1 MTNDITLAQTLDG
14 ATLDS
19 FLLYLEDMPNTAK
32 TYKSCIKRFKLWLK
46 DQPDAQQPT
55 TNTIRR
61 YKEDLTKRGYKPNTV
76 HLYMVAIKQWFKWL
90 ESIGKYPNIAQY
102 VKSGKVNRKSPKSY
116 FEAAQVKEILDQID
130 QTTQAGKRDYAL
142 LVLLFTCG
150 LLTIEASR
158 AKVKDITILGASRVL
173 LVQGKGK
180 VDASDYVPLPDHVYT
195 VLTDYLTT
203 RGIDAKDIP
212 ACTEPLFTST
222 SNRSKGQTLSTR
234 SISKICKTRFIKAGF
249 NDPKW
254 TAHSTRHTAGI
265 LSLEL
270 GHSQRDTQLM
280 LRHASGDTTNIYLH
294 QIGKLGNSATADISK
309 AIFD

>member
-14 ATLDS
+14 ASLDN

-32 TYKSCIKRFKLWLK
+32 TYKSCIKRFMLWLK
-46 DQPDAQQPT
+46 DQPDAQHPT
-55 TNTIRR
+55 TDTIRR
-61 YKEDLTKRGYKPNTV
+61 YKEDLTKQGYKPNSV
-76 HLYMVAIKQWFKWL
+76 HLYMVAIKQFFKWL
-90 ESIGKYPNIAQY
+90 ESIGKYPNVAQY

-130 QTTQAGKRDYAL
+130 RHSETGKRDYAL

-150 LLTIEASR
+150 LRTIEASR
-158 AKVKDITILGASRVL
+158 ARVKDITILGAQRVL

-180 VDASDYVPLPDHVYT
+180 ADASDYVPLPDKTYA
-195 VLTDYLTT
+195 VLCEYLST
-203 RGIDAKDIP
+203 RGIEPKDIET
-212 ACTEPLFTST
+212 CTEPLFTST
-222 SNRSKGQTLSTR
+222 SNRSKGKTLSTR
-234 SISKICKTRFIKAGF
+234 SISKICKTSFIRAGF
-249 NDPKW
+249 DNPKW

-280 LRHASGDTTNIYLH
+280 LRHASGDTTSIYLH
-294 QIGKLGNSATADISK
+294 QIGKLGNSATSDISK
-309 AIFD
+309 AIGI

>member
-32 TYKSCIKRFKLWLK
+32 TYKSCINRFKLWLK

-55 TNTIRR
+55 TNTVRR
-61 YKEDLTKRGYKPNTV
+61 YKEDLIKRGYKPNTV

-150 LLTIEASR
+150 LRKIEASR

-180 VDASDYVPLPDHVYT
+180 ADASGRPMRAEGRCERLCT
-195 VLTDYLTT
+195 VAGSRLHCLD
-203 RGIDAKDIP
+203 R
-212 ACTEPLFTST
+212 LF
-222 SNRSKGQTLSTR
+222 NHPWHRCKGYPSMHR
-234 SISKICKTRFIKAGF
+234 AAFYK
-249 NDPKW
+249 
-254 TAHSTRHTAGI
+254 H
-265 LSLEL
+265 
-270 GHSQRDTQLM
+270 
-280 LRHASGDTTNIYLH
+280 
-294 QIGKLGNSATADISK
+294 
-309 AIFD
+309 